1 MGYYSKSSKATARYQ
16 RRVTT
21 ETWNYDAAT
30 GELLGTSSSV
40 TPYPENVSERTVHS
54 VQRSSQGTPQFSK
67 VQRLGHALPMHP
79 FSFVET
85 RTELSTGTYSF
96 TSITTDSRGRLLSR
110 TVDSQDGTGGYLAVE
125 AAIGSVPAASER
137 KLKNSVLM
145 AARLKVSDSKV
156 NVAQMFAERKQVSDM
171 IYSTATT
178 LARVV
183 SSLRRGNLPGAYI
196 ALGLKRPSHRKAK
209 GYYRDFENR
218 GDAAAANAWLQMQYG
233 WRPLL
238 SDIYGSCEQLA
249 KASRPQRDIIRLRRS
264 GSVSKA
270 SHSDTG
276 NTGGTGIL
284 RYSESRYDVSV
295 SVRYRMTSPSLQGMA
310 SVGMVNPA
318 SLAWELLPFSFV
330 VDWFLPV
337 GNYLEA
343 ITATTGCT
351 FLDGCVTEYRK
362 SVGTCVS
369 RGFPTMGPHGAVGHS
384 GTKTGREERV
394 TCERTILT
402 DFPSAGAPS
411 FSNPFSPGHAL
422 NAVALLRQSFP
433 KG

>member
-1 MGYYSKSSKATARYQ
+1 MGYYSKSSSAVALYQ
-16 RRVTT
+16 RLISTT
-21 ETWNYDAAT
+21 SWNYDAAT
-30 GELLGTSSSV
+30 GALLGTTESM
-40 TPYPENVSERTVHS
+40 TPFPENVSQRTVHS
-54 VQRSSQGTPQFSK
+54 IQRSSQGTPQFSK
-67 VQRLGHALPMHP
+67 VQRLGLALPMHP
-79 FSFVET
+79 FDFVET
-85 RTELSTGTYSF
+85 RTELSTGTYSY
-96 TSITTDSRGRLLSR
+96 TSITTDSRGRILSR
-110 TVDSQDGTGGYLAVE
+110 TVDSQNGTGGYLAVE
-125 AAIGSVPAASER
+125 AAIGSIPAAAEMR
-137 KLKNSVLM
+137 LKNSVLM

-183 SSLRRGNLPGAYI
+183 SSLRRGNLPGAYL

-209 GYYRDFENR
+209 GYHRDFENR

-238 SDIYGSCEQLA
+238 SDVYGSCEQLA
-249 KASRPQRDIIRLRRS
+249 KASRPQRDIIRLRKQ
-264 GSVSKA
+264 GSVSRA
-270 SHSDTG
+270 SFSDTG
-276 NTGGTGIL
+276 NTGGTGIM
-284 RYSESRYDVSV
+284 RHADSRYDVSV
-295 SVRYRMTSPSLQGMA
+295 SVRYRVTSPSLQGMA
-310 SVGMVNPA
+310 SVGMMNPA

-330 VDWFLPV
+330 VDWFVPV

-369 RGFPTMGPHGAVGHS
+369 RGYPSVGPHGPTGHS
-384 GTKTGREERV
+384 GTKTGRIERV
-394 TCERTILT
+394 ACNRVILT

-411 FSNPFSPGHAL
+411 FTNPFSPEHAL